1 MSAVQHN
8 SKKLSLAQF
17 IWLGFNYTVGIG
29 FIGNLAI
36 LSNYVTMTTDESGA
50 PHFYMN
56 TDSVGMHIIWIFVL
70 LGIVAS
76 ISAFAFAKLA
86 KVHKSDNNGGAY
98 LYTRTAMGRFMGFF
112 TTFMQ
117 YIVLP
122 FLITSQIFNLLKAF
136 FEGTYAGATG
146 LALDTALGK
155 NSHWASLIL
164 DVCGI
169 LIYFFFAFVVFGGMK
184 LFKRLSSATGVIKW
198 VTSAFLIVGAIYLAT
213 TSTSTGHTASDNL
226 KNWFDPSWTSS
237 SSSNIENASG
247 FHLTFGAFTKAFT
260 SCFFFYAGF
269 ETFATAG
276 KNIENPEK
284 NMGLGILII
293 MLISTVF
300 YVLTIIVFVS
310 GIDPMPNATA
320 RTGGLIQNMNMGLW
334 TYEGF
339 KNGDSLTWVAYGGM
353 AIMIVSQLALKAN
366 VSMQNALYGGTMVQ
380 PLAQEGYISER
391 YNELNKD
398 DLPIKGS
405 ILNFIITA
413 AVLCVWLII
422 PDLYEGITGAD
433 PVFSVSQLT
442 EASSAITLFIYAM
455 VILSVA
461 IHGFKKRLK
470 VHGVEWAM
478 FGLVFVLFVAMF
490 FYHYATL
497 FINLKGFGSK
507 TGSEEFSAAIGA
519 FVELIFVLVSAGFA
533 VIWYFAYY
541 KKILKKR
548 MASPEGVAKQKD
560 LDSEFVLVNQTAFIS
575 ILFGRN
581 GTSKRNSA
589 IDVFEKE
596 LQNHERLEELKRK
609 IKYEQH
615 TYLAKNTITTAQ
627 DKEKYDALVKA
638 NREKIKALKLDV
650 REKDQQ
656 IKAEA
661 KKTPAQVE

>member
-136 FEGTYAGATG
+136 FE
-146 LALDTALGK
+146 
-155 NSHWASLIL
+155 
-164 DVCGI
+164 V
-169 LIYFFFAFVVFGGMK
+169 
-184 LFKRLSSATGVIKW
+184 SSATGVIKW

-310 GIDPMPNATA
+310 GIDPM
-320 RTGGLIQNMNMGLW
+320 
-334 TYEGF
+334 
-339 KNGDSLTWVAYGGM
+339 
-353 AIMIVSQLALKAN
+353 IMVVSQLALKAN

-422 PDLYEGITGAD
+422 PDLYEGIAGAD

-638 NREKIKALKLDV
+638 NREKIKALELDV